1 MDGVW
6 RQEAKGRRLQV
17 TIEPFTK
24 LPAWARRAAEGEAE
38 HLAAW
43 SGRQLEL
50 DWPGSG
56 SYRWSSWPDRCGR
69 TDGVNAPPPTTRRN
83 KPGSRARATGTNA
96 YGRGT

>member
-50 DWPGSG
+50 DWAGE
-56 SYRWSSWPDRCGR
+56 R
-69 TDGVNAPPPTTRRN
+69 
-83 KPGSRARATGTNA
+83 
-96 YGRGT
+96 